1 VRPLPSIKRKV
12 LDVGIPVLHTHQ
24 FLNQKIRP
32 EFFSRPVTH
41 ESRRIDN
48 ISQGRPTSAKVS
60 ITGFVSMGALL
71 PTSARRKIDSFEMAG
86 HPISSK
92 FNPQLI
98 PNSARFNTEISQ
110 ETTRVNNLVNKLT
123 RRPPSSGQNIRFNR
137 QSTLKEEDEI
147 LSDISASSMNSMF
160 EIDDE

>member
-1 VRPLPSIKRKV
+1 
-12 LDVGIPVLHTHQ
+12 
-24 FLNQKIRP
+24 
-32 EFFSRPVTH
+32 
-41 ESRRIDN
+41 
-48 ISQGRPTSAKVS
+48 
-60 ITGFVSMGALL
+60 MGALR

-86 HPISSK
+86 HPMSSRS
-92 FNPQLI
+92 NPQLI
-98 PNSARFNTEISQ
+98 PNSARVLSRINSARFNTEISQ

-123 RRPPSSGQNIRFNR
+123 RRPPSSAQNIRFNP